1 MKELTKRQREF
12 CDAYARYG
20 GNRALICDALGI
32 RPAGFKAM
40 MTQDV
45 VKEYLACS
53 MQRARDSI
61 VAALPHITQTL
72 LDMYN
77 DPACDPKIR
86 MEIAK
91 QFMDRGNLIA
101 DRSLNVNVSVNTS
114 IADRARQILAQ
125 RQTITIDTTA
135 TPVSMRVEDDTP
147 QLSSIKLVPATTP
160 CTPAA
165 DIAGKENATEGTQ
178 EQGAEGAVLT

>member
-32 RPAGFKAM
+32 RTGAFNNYMA
-40 MTQDV
+40 TDV

-61 VAALPHITQTL
+61 IAALPHITQTL

-77 DPACDPKIR
+77 DDRTDPKIK

-91 QFMDRGNLIA
+91 QFMDRGSLIA
-101 DRSLNVNVSVNTS
+101 DKSVNVNVSINTS

-135 TPVSMRVEDDTP
+135 TPVSMRVGDDTP
-147 QLSSIKLVPATTP
+147 QLSSIKLVPSTTP
-160 CTPAA
+160 CTPAPQS
-165 DIAGKENATEGTQ
+165 AGQGNATEGTQ
-178 EQGAEGAVLT
+178 EQGAVAQGLT